1 MTVFFARII
10 LIISLFFAALFS
22 SQTGSININVFDDF
36 SKKPLPATV
45 KISSSGETFSANGNV
60 LLKDLPAGN
69 YSFQINSEG
78 FETGTL
84 NDINVVPNQNLTFSM
99 GLMKSNSR
107 ETDIETVV
115 IKGKTYKT
123 TAESPVSLR
132 NITSEEV
139 QKNAGSNRDISKAIL
154 SLPGV
159 GTTATFR
166 NDLFIRGGSSA
177 ENKFYID
184 GIEVPVINHFQT
196 QGASGG
202 PKGILTIDFI
212 KDVDFY
218 SGAFPAKRNGT
229 LSSLFEFNLKQA
241 RKDKIGYKAVIGFD
255 DIQLMADGPL
265 SKDQSWSGLF
275 SARKSNLQF
284 LFKAM
289 GVPFLPSY
297 SDATVK
303 VSKKFKSGDE
313 LYFIGLG
320 ALDNFKFNT
329 KANET
334 LYNLTLIER
343 LPVSPQ
349 WNYTMGAGYRHLTEN
364 GNWLFTWSRNMLDN
378 KATKYYRNIE
388 VSDNLL
394 LDYHS
399 KEAEN
404 KIRIDRN
411 FRLGDFQLSSG
422 TNVNFANYFNRSNLR
437 IITQNGPALDNYL
450 SEMNLSQY
458 GFYLQSATKLLD
470 NKVEISGGFRID
482 GSDYSDLTSNPLEQF
497 SPRISM
503 KFRFANQFAFNL
515 NGGIY
520 YMLPSYTALGFL
532 QNGDFIN
539 KNSLKYIRNSQVV
552 GGLEFNGNNNLRIT
566 GETYYKKYKN
576 YPFSLRNGIS
586 LANLGGDFGV
596 VGAEPLDSRGFGETY
611 GFEILAQKRT
621 VNDFYGIA
629 SYTFGQSKFS
639 DFNGDLKPSSW
650 DSRHIFS
657 LTAGKYFKRNWNV
670 GVRFRLQSGLP
681 ETPYDLQRSQ
691 LVNIWNIANSPVSDY
706 ALLNSQR
713 GNLVHQLDIRAEKKW
728 IFNKW
733 QMTFYVDV
741 VNAYGSQKPSALP
754 VIALERDANGN
765 GIIVNP
771 SAPQNEQI
779 YQLNYGEADRSTPL
793 PYFGFIFEF

>member
-1 MTVFFARII
+1 MKFKFVIIFLISTLPFFA
-10 LIISLFFAALFS
+10 
-22 SQTGSININVFDDF
+22 QTGSININVVDDF
-36 SKKPLPATV
+36 SKKPLTSTV
-45 KISSSGETFSANGNV
+45 TIISTGQQFSGDGNV
-60 LLKDLPAGN
+60 VLADLSAGN
-69 YSFQINSEG
+69 YSFQIAA
-78 FETGTL
+78 TGYQNQSL
-84 NDINVVPNQNLTFSM
+84 NDIAVIPNQNLTFSV
-99 GLMKSNSR
+99 GLQKMAVR
-107 ETDIETVV
+107 EQEIEGLVLKAKV
-115 IKGKTYKT
+115 YKT
-123 TAESPVSLR
+123 SPESPVSLR

-202 PKGILTIDFI
+202 PRGLITIDFI

-241 RKDKIGYKAVIGFD
+241 RKDKMGYKAILGLD
-255 DIQLMADGPL
+255 DMQLMMDGPL

-275 SARKSNLQF
+275 SVRKSNLQL
-284 LFKAM
+284 LFKAIDL
-289 GVPFLPSY
+289 PFLPSY
-297 SDATVK
+297 YDMTLK
-303 VSKKFKSGDE
+303 VSKKFKNGNE

-320 ALDNFKFNT
+320 AIDEFKFNEN
-329 KANET
+329 AEPT

-349 WNYTMGAGYRHLTEN
+349 WNYTVGAGYRHLAEN

-378 KATKYYRNIE
+378 QATKYYRNIE
-388 VSDNLL
+388 TPENLL
-394 LDYHS
+394 IDYHS
-399 KEAEN
+399 QESEN
-404 KIRIDRN
+404 KIRADRN
-411 FRLGDFQLSSG
+411 FRLGDFQMSSG
-422 TNVNFANYFNRSNLR
+422 ANVNFATYFNDSNLKA
-437 IITQNGPALDNYL
+437 ITQSGAVADQYL
-450 SEMNLSQY
+450 SEMNLAQY
-458 GFYLQSATKLLD
+458 GFYLQSSRKFLESKLEL
-470 NKVEISGGFRID
+470 SAGFRID
-482 GSDYSDLTSNPLEQF
+482 GSDYSGLTSNPLEQF

-503 KFRFANQFAFNL
+503 KYQLADQFALNL

-520 YMLPSYTALGFL
+520 YMLPSYTALGYA
-532 QNGDFIN
+532 QNGNFIN
-539 KNSLKYIRNSQVV
+539 KNSLKYIKNSQIV
-552 GGLEFNGNNNLRIT
+552 GGVEFNGNNNLRIT
-566 GETYYKKYKN
+566 AETYYKKYKN

-596 VGAEPLDSRGFGETY
+596 VGAEPLDSRGVGETY
-611 GFEILAQKRT
+611 GIELLAQKRT

-629 SYTFGQSKFS
+629 SYTFGHSKFS
-639 DFNGDLKPSSW
+639 DLNGDLKPSSW
-650 DSRHIFS
+650 DSRHILS
-657 LTAGKYFKRNWNV
+657 LTGGKYFSRNWNI
-670 GVRFRLQSGLP
+670 GARFRLQSGLP
-681 ETPYDLQRSQ
+681 ETPYDLEKSQ
-691 LVNIWNIANSPVSDY
+691 LVNVWNIANAPVSDY
-706 ALLNSQR
+706 ILLNSQR

-741 VNAYGSQKPSALP
+741 VNVYGSKNPSRLP
-754 VIALERDANGN
+754 VIALERDTNGN
-765 GIIVNP
+765 GIVTNP
-771 SAPQNEQI
+771 GAPQNEQI
-779 YQLNYGEADRSTPL
+779 YQLNYGEADRTTPL